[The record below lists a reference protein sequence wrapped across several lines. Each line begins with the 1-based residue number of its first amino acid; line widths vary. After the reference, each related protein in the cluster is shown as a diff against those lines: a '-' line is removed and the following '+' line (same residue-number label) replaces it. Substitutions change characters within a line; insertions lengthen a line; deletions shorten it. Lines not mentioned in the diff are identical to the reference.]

1 MSSTDVTDLCRITVL
16 GPARKVDLA
25 VPHDT
30 TVATLLPIMLGHTG
44 EPDQLG
50 EDGEPNGSWVL
61 QRLGGPPLDPDGT
74 PGSLDL
80 LEGEELYLRP
90 AEDSLPDLDFDD
102 IADAIATAANRQKDR
117 WRPEFGY
124 RLFLTLSAV
133 VTGVIVAI
141 LMQPGPLPGRA
152 VGSGVLALAFAVATA
167 LAGKQLKDRVITTL
181 TGMASC
187 GLAALT
193 GFTLRA
199 GAEHGAAFDPAALA
213 AGLTASVIA
222 VTGAALLLLTLHW
235 LLVDEIPVAPF
246 TGLLMIAAAVSALQ
260 GTQLL
265 FGLTPSQTA
274 GLTSAFLLVVVVF
287 APRIVIRLSRL
298 RGPQLPRTSDELQQD
313 IEPVTAEEVLPQ
325 AARADRFLTVV
336 LIGVSVAYA
345 VSFEYLVD
353 GGSWIG
359 QVLTGVFS
367 AALLLRARNLL
378 GAWQRVSVTAAGTW
392 GMILVVLSLTGA
404 SPAVRI
410 PFLVVLVILLG
421 VLITAA
427 LRPPQRR
434 MLPIWGHTAN
444 VLDTVAGIIVT
455 PLLLQLLG
463 VYAWARGL
471 AG

>member
-1 MSSTDVTDLCRITVL
+1 
-16 GPARKVDLA
+16 
-25 VPHDT
+25 
-30 TVATLLPIMLGHTG
+30 
-44 EPDQLG
+44 
-50 EDGEPNGSWVL
+50 
-61 QRLGGPPLDPDGT
+61 
-74 PGSLDL
+74 
-80 LEGEELYLRP
+80 
-90 AEDSLPDLDFDD
+90 
-102 IADAIATAANRQKDR
+102 
-117 WRPEFGY
+117 
-124 RLFLTLSAV
+124 
-133 VTGVIVAI
+133 
-141 LMQPGPLPGRA
+141 
-152 VGSGVLALAFAVATA
+152 
-167 LAGKQLKDRVITTL
+167 
-181 TGMASC
+181 
-187 GLAALT
+187 
-193 GFTLRA
+193 
-199 GAEHGAAFDPAALA
+199 
-213 AGLTASVIA
+213 
-222 VTGAALLLLTLHW
+222 
-235 LLVDEIPVAPF
+235 
-246 TGLLMIAAAVSALQ
+246 MIAAAASALQ
-260 GTQLL
+260 GIHLL

-313 IEPVTAEEVLPQ
+313 IEPVAAEEVLPR

-392 GMILVVLSLTGA
+392 GMILVVLSVTGA

-410 PFLVVLVILLG
+410 PFLLVLVVLLG